1 MIFFF
6 FQPEK
11 KNCIFYISQLDFGR
25 RACLSPSIPPQDR
38 CSSVHTREHA
48 DFTANGFCCL
58 VLMGLCTEVL
68 LNTEGAAAAAP
79 EARRLLCVRARLS
92 FRDFLGWGCEV
103 TSREDGK
110 RGWLYPGGDWTC
122 L

>member
-1 MIFFF
+1 M
-6 FQPEK
+6 
-11 KNCIFYISQLDFGR
+11 S
-25 RACLSPSIPPQDR
+25 LSLYPPQDR

-103 TSREDGK
+103 TSKEDGK